1 MNERGVSCEEET
13 LQALQK
19 VNKNPLMCIK
29 SIFCEHITIKWYA
42 NINIKLEIYFV

>member
-13 LQALQK
+13 LQTLQK
-19 VNKNPLMCIK
+19 GNKNPLMCIK
-29 SIFCEHITIKWYA
+29 GIFCEHIAIKWYA